1 LLGAVALFAALEAS
15 RGIKS
20 LSLARNSQLYV
31 TWELLGRY
39 LAVAPSL
46 TQLNVRGCDMGDSMA
61 ARLARSV
68 ALTSSLTHLDLSENR
83 LTAFPPQL
91 LKGLASLQQLVLAG
105 NQIQLSS
112 LREVLPDLQLSP
124 SLVHL
129 DLRAASLADAQA
141 GQLFDQLLAL
151 NLSLQS
157 VLVDDA
163 SLDTRVRQLL
173 QRNSILSSAAVGK
186 PLAPDTVLRLSNN
199 TTAVCCG
206 LSPDNVEGVL
216 RNVKVRPNRSFA
228 RLKSSLHEQLSP
240 SHSALLLARCSL
252 RSWPTSIPDLPS
264 LTALDLSRNQLLAVP
279 QPILWLQLR
288 MLDLS
293 HNKVCTGTLYF
304 AL

>member
-1 LLGAVALFAALEAS
+1 VLSGAVALFPALEGS

-39 LAVAPSL
+39 LAAAPSL
-46 TQLNVRGCDMGDSMA
+46 TQLSVRGCDMGDALA

-91 LKGLASLQQLVLAG
+91 LKGLAALQQLVLAG
-105 NQIQLSS
+105 NQLQASS

-129 DLRAASLADAQA
+129 DLRASSLADAQA
-141 GQLFDQLLAL
+141 GQLLDQLLSL

-163 SLDTRVRQLL
+163 SIDTRIRPLL
-173 QRNSILSSAAVGK
+173 QRNIVLSSAAAGK
-186 PLAPDTVLRLSNN
+186 PLAPDTVLRLSHG

-206 LSPDNVEGVL
+206 LSPDTVEGVL
-216 RNVKVRPNRSFA
+216 RNAKVPVFRKMAFPCLTRVCRCRPRIPLCCLRVARSGPGQ
-228 RLKSSLHEQLSP
+228 HPYPISP
-240 SHSALLLARCSL
+240 L
-252 RSWPTSIPDLPS
+252 
-264 LTALDLSRNQLLAVP
+264 
-279 QPILWLQLR
+279 
-288 MLDLS
+288 
-293 HNKVCTGTLYF
+293 
-304 AL
+304 